1 MKIAGA
7 LEQSRRAY
15 KAAPQLPGF
24 FQGGCVS
31 SLLGESGLPF
41 RQLVSGSLQHGGAGV
56 QSLGRGFR
64 EQFAGEVQLLPR
76 GHQLLDQC
84 RGAHLIYCNPVLKAS
99 ETMPLLVAAE
109 SGL

>member
-1 MKIAGA
+1 M
-7 LEQSRRAY
+7 
-15 KAAPQLPGF
+15 
-24 FQGGCVS
+24 
-31 SLLGESGLPF
+31 
-41 RQLVSGSLQHGGAGV
+41 SGSLQHGGTRV

-64 EQFAGEVQLLPR
+64 KQFAGEVQLLPR

-84 RGAHLIYCNPVLKAS
+84 RSGHLVYCNPVLKAS